1 MKRCYYEVLGVERK
15 AAADDIKM
23 AYRKMAIKYH
33 PDKNDSED
41 ATQRFQEI
49 NEAYS
54 VLSDPNER
62 SWYDNH
68 REQILNNEPDGPMTD
83 KDMEMK
89 TFGVNIWAYF
99 TSSCYSGFGDGEK
112 GFYSVYRNLFE
123 ILKGQ
128 EERAKDDHSDSEDED
143 TVKNVFKAG
152 KDAPGFG
159 DSKTSFERVEEF
171 YKYWDHF
178 TSLRRFR
185 WADIYNETQAP
196 NRQIKRLMH
205 KDNQKERNKERK
217 KFHDT
222 VKQLVDYV
230 KKRDPRYQEMVKS
243 KLADKQKKIEEEKR
257 QQEEKKKE
265 KAEMRKRMREE
276 EAARYEQ
283 ELKEKKEKGELSDHE
298 EEQEGTGENIHYE
311 DFYCDIC
318 EKEFKTE
325 NQLVNHLAS
334 KAHIKKHKQ
343 LMEEVM
349 LEEEKQEFENKD
361 EEAESQSPPA
371 KSNKKKNKKKK
382 NKAKNKATED
392 ELSENPS
399 KKSGNEKV
407 QSKKKVEEDEA
418 PKKKESESEEED
430 ADDDDIDL
438 QAFSKLRPA
447 ETKVSKAEATQQDS
461 KQSQSKFFQSHDDDD
476 EEEVLE
482 HVEVKKEK
490 PTAANTNQEEGS
502 DGDEESAA
510 LNGILPSK
518 KSQKKKEKKKK
529 KFQNAMEPDFGDEIP
544 EKNVKAEKKIT
555 AETEK
560 DTKGKEEAPEKETIG
575 NAKEQDKKP
584 SLNAAK
590 LKKLKKK
597 EKEQAAET
605 FVCNVCKESFETRN
619 KLFQHVK
626 DQGHEL
632 TGMV

>member
-1 MKRCYYEVLGVERK
+1 
-15 AAADDIKM
+15 
-23 AYRKMAIKYH
+23 
-33 PDKNDSED
+33 
-41 ATQRFQEI
+41 
-49 NEAYS
+49 
-54 VLSDPNER
+54 
-62 SWYDNH
+62 
-68 REQILNNEPDGPMTD
+68 
-83 KDMEMK
+83 MEMK

-392 ELSENPS
+392 EQSSVSENPS
-399 KKSGNEKV
+399 KKSGNEKA

-461 KQSQSKFFQSHDDDD
+461 KQSQSKFFQSHDDD
-476 EEEVLE
+476 EEVSE
-482 HVEVKKEK
+482 HVEVKEEK
-490 PTAANTNQEEGS
+490 PTAANLNQEEGS

-529 KFQNAMEPDFGDEIP
+529 KFQNVMEPDFGDEIP
-544 EKNVKAEKKIT
+544 EKSVKAEKKIT
-555 AETEK
+555 TETEK
-560 DTKGKEEAPEKETIG
+560 DSKGKEEAPEKETVG

-597 EKEQAAET
+597 EKEQAGET

-632 TGMV
+632 TGMVPQPKSKKA